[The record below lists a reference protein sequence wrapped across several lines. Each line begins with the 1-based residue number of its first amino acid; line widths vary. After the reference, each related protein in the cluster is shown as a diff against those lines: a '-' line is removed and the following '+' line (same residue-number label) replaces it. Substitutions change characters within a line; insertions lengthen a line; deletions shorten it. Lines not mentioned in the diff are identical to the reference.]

1 MHAFAC
7 AVCVCVHISV
17 VDLNCQLCVCIYLHV
32 LCVCVHVCHS
42 ADISSC
48 VAHSE
53 DNQIQLH
60 HQENINSGVPP
71 SDDNQPA
78 ALSKVINPGMA
89 LPDDYID

>member
-1 MHAFAC
+1 MCVYIFAC
-7 AVCVCVHISV
+7 AVCVCARA
-17 VDLNCQLCVCIYLHV
+17 
-32 LCVCVHVCHS
+32 CVCVHVCHS

-78 ALSKVINPGMA
+78 ALSNSCKVINPGMA